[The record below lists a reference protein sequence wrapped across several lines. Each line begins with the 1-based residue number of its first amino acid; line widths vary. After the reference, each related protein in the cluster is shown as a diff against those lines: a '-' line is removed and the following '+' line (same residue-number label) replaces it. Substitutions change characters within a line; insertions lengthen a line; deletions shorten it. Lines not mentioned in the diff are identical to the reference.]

1 MSWEQSFFLCWPF
14 VNFTMI
20 HDSMNHICVKSD
32 SATAAAYINRIGGS
46 VLSLLEETKNIWN
59 WRFSKSTFIS
69 AGTFREENNKIPD
82 YLSREF
88 NDWTEWMLTA
98 DVLNKLCRS
107 FFKPKIDLFASRLN
121 TQIPDNYV
129 SWFPDPIAVE
139 FDAFSLLGIIQL
151 IHIFF
156 HLSVRWKKNCRK

>member
-1 MSWEQSFFLCWPF
+1 
-14 VNFTMI
+14 
-20 HDSMNHICVKSD
+20 
-32 SATAAAYINRIGGS
+32 
-46 VLSLLEETKNIWN
+46 
-59 WRFSKSTFIS
+59 
-69 AGTFREENNKIPD
+69 
-82 YLSREF
+82 
-88 NDWTEWMLTA
+88 MLTA

-107 FFKPKIDLFASRLN
+107 FFKPKIDFFASRLN

-156 HLSVRWKKNCRK
+156 SSFSQMEKELQKIEDEQVKGVLLFCSLWTTQTWFSRLLAD